1 MENAWSEKCGLLFR
15 SVRCCSEQKQ
25 YRNLK

>member
-15 SVRCCSEQKQ
+15 SVRRCSVQKLNW
-25 YRNLK
+25 NLK